1 MVKKIVLGLLE
12 GALAGT
18 IVSLALMRLH
28 AAWSPMVAYAA
39 AALVG
44 AAVGAIAG
52 KPIWGREAK
61 LEGLLK
67 SLAGAFIA
75 VTAMYGTRKWLGGF
89 QVDLAAF
96 GWGAGPIGEVP
107 AAALPMIGA
116 GLGFV
121 FQIDDA
127 FGSEGEPPRQRVAD
141 APAKSIGESQSP
153 AEDEERE
160 SSERRAR
167 DGH

>member
-1 MVKKIVLGLLE
+1 MVKKVVIGLAE
-12 GALAGT
+12 GALIGGA
-18 IVSLALMRLH
+18 VFFALQRLH
-28 AAWSPMVAYAA
+28 AAWSPAVAYLA

-44 AAVGAIAG
+44 ALVGAVAG
-52 KPIWGREAK
+52 KPIWSREAK

-75 VTAMYGTRKWLGGF
+75 ATGMYGARKWLGGWH
-89 QVDLAAF
+89 VSLEAF
-96 GWGAGPIGEVP
+96 GGGAGPIGEVP

-127 FGSEGEPPRQRVAD
+127 FGSDSEPPRARVT
-141 APAKSIGESQSP
+141 APPGEAAPP
-153 AEDEERE
+153 AEDEESE
-160 SSERRAR
+160 SSEHRAR
-167 DGH
+167 GGG